1 MFPAAVVDFFGS
13 AWPLVF
19 GVLVVVVEE
28 VVEFLNDDPLE
39 VIPIPFFFSNPNSS
53 SGKNS
58 RLVLFSEG
66 TFFPCSLVPAVV
78 FMAPFVPPFL
88 VTEDAEVDDEVLPIC
103 VKTISAAPSPK
114 PPIAAASATT
124 VGIERTGGG
133 GEEATDPFLTPVL
146 IRAFSRTA
154 FTRRR
159 T

>member
-1 MFPAAVVDFFGS
+1 M
-13 AWPLVF
+13 VF

-28 VVEFLNDDPLE
+28 VEEFLSVDPFE
-39 VIPIPFFFSNPNSS
+39 VIPIPLFSSNPNSS

-66 TFFPCSLVPAVV
+66 TFFPCSLVDAVV
-78 FMAPFVPPFL
+78 FMAPFVVPFL
-88 VTEDAEVDDEVLPIC
+88 VIEDAEKDDDVLPIC
-103 VKTISAAPSPK
+103 VKTISTAPSPK

-124 VGIERTGGG
+124 VGIERAGGG
-133 GEEATDPFLTPVL
+133 GEEATDPFLTPVR